1 MLIKEQTIGLFFS
14 IALHVGLVALVF
26 LSVNPEP
33 IKPPQGISIQAE
45 IIDVSQLKNPP
56 PKNNKP
62 APKKTAP
69 KKPEPKKPEPKKPE
83 PKKQP
88 PPEPKIKKPEPKP
101 VVKKPEP
108 KPVVKKPK
116 IDHKKRQE
124 KSERQKKL
132 EALRKKRLAAEQK
145 KPEPVKETPEA
156 TSDEPA
162 EAQPV
167 VGTQKGKPN
176 QETQLLNQYIGSIQA
191 AVTRQWAR
199 PASTPKGLTCRIKVS
214 QIPGGGVIDVSIS
227 TPCNASSVVKNSI
240 INAVKKADPLPY
252 QGFEKVFD
260 RRLQFTF
267 QYQGD

>member
-1 MLIKEQTIGLFFS
+1 MFIKEQTIGLFFS
-14 IALHVGLVALVF
+14 VALHVGLVALLF
-26 LSVNPEP
+26 MSVNPEP

-62 APKKTAP
+62 APKK
-69 KKPEPKKPEPKKPE
+69 PEPKKPEPKQPE
-83 PKKQP
+83 PKK
-88 PPEPKIKKPEPKP
+88 PEPPKP

-108 KPVVKKPK
+108 KPVVKKREPKPVVQKPK

-132 EALRKKRLAAEQK
+132 EELRKKRLAAEQK
-145 KPEPVKETPEA
+145 KPEPVKENT
-156 TSDEPA
+156 EPTETEPV

-167 VGTQKGKPN
+167 AGTQKGQPN
-176 QETQLLNQYIGSIQA
+176 EETQLLNQYIGSIQA

-214 QIPGGGVIDVSIS
+214 QIPGGGVIDVSIAS
-227 TPCNASSVVKNSI
+227 PCNASSVVKNSI

-252 QGFEKVFD
+252 KGFEKVFD